1 MTKEIDSTN
10 NADEIAHTAIISRMS
25 TTHRKI
31 VFPSIRPRF
40 GRYKASK
47 VEQAFREV
55 SVQVDDLQ
63 NEITQEVLQILST
76 IITEVHRETQRVREA
91 AELEELKMRQQLQQ
105 DRDLLEQQRQATME
119 TTKNE
124 ARSIMNAAQQ
134 ESDKV
139 DKKINELR
147 RMIAEVSA
155 VIEYKPDTSS

>member
-91 AELEELKMRQQLQQ
+91 AELEE
-105 DRDLLEQQRQATME
+105 
-119 TTKNE
+119 
-124 ARSIMNAAQQ
+124 
-134 ESDKV
+134 
-139 DKKINELR
+139 
-147 RMIAEVSA
+147 
-155 VIEYKPDTSS
+155 